1 MMCFE
6 SQLAAHAT
14 SHGERPLSELRYQ
27 CMRSRA
33 IDEDQGDSPE
43 NDL

>member
-1 MMCFE
+1 MRATDTN
-6 SQLAAHAT
+6 STAHAT

-33 IDEDQGDSPE
+33 IDEDQGDS
-43 NDL
+43 